1 MTRAVVVRCRTRP
14 DAADDNERLIKAV
27 FEELAAVRPGGIRYS
42 AFRVDE
48 TTFVHTAVFVSDAN
62 PLEDLPAFRAFTSGL
77 PGRCAEPPHR
87 RPGASWGSTRRKPV
101 RAAALNV
108 TAADSAGSTGHRR

>member
-1 MTRAVVVRCRTRP
+1 VTRAVVVRYRTRP

-27 FEELAAVRPGGIRYS
+27 FEELAAARPGGIRYS

-48 TTFVHTAVFVSDAN
+48 TTFVHTAVFDSDAN

-77 PGRCAEPPHR
+77 PGRCAEPPAPTAGR
-87 RPGASWGSTRRKPV
+87 LVGIYPQEAS
-101 RAAALNV
+101 
-108 TAADSAGSTGHRR
+108 